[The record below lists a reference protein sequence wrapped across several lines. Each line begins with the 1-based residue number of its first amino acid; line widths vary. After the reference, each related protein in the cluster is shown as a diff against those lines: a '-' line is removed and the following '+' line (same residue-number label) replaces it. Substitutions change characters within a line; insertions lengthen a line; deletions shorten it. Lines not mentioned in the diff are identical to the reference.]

1 MEKRLLHLILVLACV
16 CNAAAQTEIKGK
28 VCDEYEPL
36 PGVNVYI
43 VGTIDGGMTDTEG
56 MFSFTT
62 DEVGEVTLCA
72 SFLGYDEFRIT
83 ADVSQLAYV
92 DVTLRE
98 KPLSIDEVCISA
110 SSFRIGKLD
119 QFKSLDALDVVMSA
133 NSCGDIVAALQMLP
147 GSQKVSENGKLYV
160 RGGDNNE
167 CQTFINGMH
176 VLVPYSTNVEGQ
188 TNRGRF
194 SPFLFKG
201 MSFSLGGYS
210 GEYGQALSSV
220 LPMETTDAATADKLG
235 VSASLVDWNLGGTK
249 AFTKSS
255 LSFNAD
261 YTGLELYNKLFPDRN
276 DWTRPYGK
284 LSGEAQYKAEI
295 SSTTTLKSYAG
306 YDLTNVGL
314 NTDGRNLFMK
324 EHNLL
329 ANVTLNTVLKSGY
342 SVFAGVA
349 GSWVLNDVD
358 GALVQGDRYHN
369 VRDEIH
375 LKGGVRRS
383 FTSAFKLSAG
393 MEDYIRNSVKRYNSD
408 GYDLDY
414 NTAAAY
420 LDAQVRL
427 FPRVFLTASLR
438 DEYVSYSGEWMLM
451 PRAILSCFP
460 GDYFQAS
467 VMLGRYSQCAE
478 DDYIARGMKGLRQTT
493 ADHAIMSFQY
503 SNGQSL
509 VKVEPYYKRYHNLPL
524 LEGGVYTSNGY
535 GKSGGLD
542 IFAED
547 CSLLSNLT
555 LSASYSYNNSE
566 RLYLD
571 YDAPR
576 APEYAS
582 RHNLRLQAKYAFGK
596 FVVGMAESYAS
607 GRYYKAGKTPFYN
620 SIDANVTYLAH
631 PKVII
636 YGSVNNIT
644 GRRNVYRIDPDGS
657 QVTSSRDSF
666 IYFGIFISL
675 KNNKAY
681 DISNF

>member
-1 MEKRLLHLILVLACV
+1 MEKRLLHLILVLASI

-43 VGTIDGGMTDTEG
+43 VGTIDGSMTDAQG

-62 DEVGEVTLCA
+62 DEMGEVTLCA
-72 SFLGYDEFRIT
+72 SFLGYDEFKVT
-83 ADVSQLAYV
+83 ADVSKLAYV
-92 DVTLRE
+92 DITLRE

-160 RGGDNNE
+160 RGGDSNE

-249 AFTKSS
+249 AFSKSS

-295 SSTTTLKSYAG
+295 SSRTTLKSYAG

-314 NTDGRNLFMK
+314 NTGGRNLFMK

-329 ANVTLNTVLKSGY
+329 ANVTLNTALKSGY
-342 SVFAGVA
+342 TVFTGVA
-349 GSWVLNDVD
+349 GSWVRNDID
-358 GALVQGDRYHN
+358 DALVQGDKYHN
-369 VRDEIH
+369 VRSEIH

-393 MEDYIRNSVKRYNSD
+393 MEDYIRNSVKRYNND

-427 FPRVFLTASLR
+427 LPRVFLTASLR
-438 DEYVSYSGEWMLM
+438 DEYVSYSGQWMLM
-451 PRAILSCFP
+451 PRVTLSCFP

-478 DDYIARGMKGLRQTT
+478 DDYIARGVKGLRQST

-535 GKSGGLD
+535 GNSCGLD

-547 CSLLSNLT
+547 CSLLTGLT
-555 LSASYSYNNSE
+555 LSASYSYNKSN

-571 YDAPR
+571 FDAPR

-607 GRYYKAGKTPFYN
+607 GRYYQAGQTPFYN

-631 PKVII
+631 PRVII

-644 GRRNVYRIDPDGS
+644 GRRNVYRIDSDGS
-657 QVTSSRDSF
+657 QVTSSRDRF
-666 IYFGIFISL
+666 IYLGIFISL

>member
-1 MEKRLLHLILVLACV
+1 M
-16 CNAAAQTEIKGK
+16 
-28 VCDEYEPL
+28 
-36 PGVNVYI
+36 
-43 VGTIDGGMTDTEG
+43 
-56 MFSFTT
+56 
-62 DEVGEVTLCA
+62 
-72 SFLGYDEFRIT
+72 
-83 ADVSQLAYV
+83 
-92 DVTLRE
+92 
-98 KPLSIDEVCISA
+98 
-110 SSFRIGKLD
+110 
-119 QFKSLDALDVVMSA
+119 
-133 NSCGDIVAALQMLP
+133 
-147 GSQKVSENGKLYV
+147 
-160 RGGDNNE
+160 
-167 CQTFINGMH
+167 
-176 VLVPYSTNVEGQ
+176 
-188 TNRGRF
+188 
-194 SPFLFKG
+194 
-201 MSFSLGGYS
+201 
-210 GEYGQALSSV
+210 
-220 LPMETTDAATADKLG
+220 
-235 VSASLVDWNLGGTK
+235 
-249 AFTKSS
+249 
-255 LSFNAD
+255 
-261 YTGLELYNKLFPDRN
+261 FPDRI

-295 SSTTTLKSYAG
+295 SSWGTLKSYAG
-306 YDLTNVGL
+306 YDLTNVGM
-314 NTDGRNLFMK
+314 NTGGRNLFMK
-324 EHNLL
+324 EHNAM
-329 ANVTLNTVLKSGY
+329 ANVTLNTTLKSGY
-342 SVFAGVA
+342 TVFTGVA
-349 GSWVLNDVD
+349 GSWVMNDID

-369 VRDEIH
+369 VRGEIH

-383 FTSAFKLSAG
+383 FTSAVKLSAG
-393 MEDYIRNSVKRYNSD
+393 MEDYIRSSVKHYNSD
-408 GYDLDY
+408 DYDLDY

-438 DEYVSYSGEWMLM
+438 DEYVSYSGQWMLM
-451 PRAILSCFP
+451 PRLALSCFP
-460 GDYFQAS
+460 GDSFQAS
-467 VMLGRYSQCAE
+467 VVFGRYSQCAE
-478 DDYIARGMKGLRQTT
+478 DDYIARGGKGLRQTT

-503 SNGQSL
+503 SDGQRL

-524 LEGGVYTSNGY
+524 LEGGVYTSHGY
-535 GKSGGLD
+535 GKSSGLD

-582 RHNLRLQAKYAFGK
+582 KHNLRMSVKYAFGK

-607 GRYYKAGKTPFYN
+607 GRCYQAGKTPYYS

>member
-1 MEKRLLHLILVLACV
+1 MEKRLLHLILVLMSVSFAM
-16 CNAAAQTEIKGK
+16 AQTEIKGK
-28 VCDEYEPL
+28 VSDEYEPL

-43 VGTIDGGMTDTEG
+43 LGTIDGGMTDTDG

-62 DEVGEVTLCA
+62 DESGEVTLCA
-72 SFLGYDEFRIT
+72 SFLGYDEYKVT
-83 ADVSQLAYV
+83 ADVSELAYIEI
-92 DVTLRE
+92 TLRE

-110 SSFRIGKLD
+110 SSFRIGKTD

-133 NSCGDIVAALQMLP
+133 NSCGDLVAALQMLP
-147 GSQKVSENGKLYV
+147 GTQKVSENGKLYV
-160 RGGDNNE
+160 RGGESSE

-249 AFTKSS
+249 AFRRSS

-261 YTGLELYNKLFPDRN
+261 YTGLELYNRLFPDRN
-276 DWTRPYGK
+276 EWTRPYGK

-295 SSTTTLKSYAG
+295 SSRSTLKSYAG
-306 YDLTNVGL
+306 YDLTNVGYM
-314 NTDGRNLFMK
+314 TGGRNLQMN
-324 EHNLL
+324 EHNLF
-329 ANVTLNTVLKSGY
+329 ANVTLNTALKSGY
-342 SVFAGVA
+342 SLFAGVA
-349 GSWVLNDVD
+349 ESWVQNDVD

-369 VRDEIH
+369 IRNEVH

-383 FTSAFKLSAG
+383 FTSALKLLAG
-393 MEDYIRNSVKRYNSD
+393 MEDYIRNSVKRYNND

-420 LDAQVRL
+420 LDAQIRL
-427 FPRVFLTASLR
+427 FPRVFLTASVR
-438 DEYVSYSGEWMLM
+438 DEYVSYSGQWMLM
-451 PRAILSCFP
+451 PRATLSCFP
-460 GDYFQAS
+460 GDCFQAS

-478 DDYIARGMKGLRQTT
+478 DDYIARGGEGLRQTT
-493 ADHAIMSFQY
+493 ADHAIVSFQY
-503 SNGQSL
+503 SNGQRL
-509 VKVEPYYKRYHNLPL
+509 IKIEPYYKRYHNLPL
-524 LEGGVYTSNGY
+524 LEGVVFTSNGY
-535 GKSGGLD
+535 GKSSGLD

-576 APEYAS
+576 TPEYAS
-582 RHNLRLQAKYAFGK
+582 KHNLRISVKYAFGK

-607 GRYYKAGKTPFYN
+607 GRYYKAGQTPFYS

-644 GRRNVYRIDPDGS
+644 GRKNVYRIGPDGS

>member
-43 VGTIDGGMTDTEG
+43 VGTIDGGMTDSEG

-72 SFLGYDEFRIT
+72 SFLGFDEFKVT
-83 ADVSQLAYV
+83 ADVSKLAYTEI
-92 DVTLRE
+92 TLRE

-119 QFKSLDALDVVMSA
+119 QFKSMDALDVVMSA

-276 DWTRPYGK
+276 EWTRPYGK

-295 SSTTTLKSYAG
+295 SSRTTLKSYAG

-314 NTDGRNLFMK
+314 KTDGRNLFMK

-329 ANVTLNTVLKSGY
+329 GNVTLNTALKSGY

-349 GSWVLNDVD
+349 GSWVLNDID
-358 GALVQGDRYHN
+358 DALVKGDKYHN
-369 VRDEIH
+369 VRSEIH

-383 FTSAFKLSAG
+383 FTSAVKLSAG

-414 NTAAAY
+414 NTGAAY

-451 PRAILSCFP
+451 PRATLSCFP

-503 SNGQSL
+503 SNGQTL

-535 GKSGGLD
+535 GNSSGLD

-547 CSLLSNLT
+547 CSLLTGLT
-555 LSASYSYNNSE
+555 LSASYSYNNSK

-607 GRYYKAGKTPFYN
+607 GRYYKAGQTPFYN

-666 IYFGIFISL
+666 IYLGIFISL